1 MIHTVYLSHEKF
13 EKVTERQE
21 CDIETFLLD
30 PEIIADDYVIFIDKE
45 TKERTM
51 LKVLSSEFAERRT
64 LKEKLNVESN
74 DDALIHIVGNRKD
87 IEVKKFKYKIQTE
100 ECTNIISMPI
110 NLQDNELD
118 EIMVVVVSE
127 GGIYVELMRKKFSFT
142 KTTVNIGKSI
152 YDALKD
158 KFCVALNREE
168 ELIPLLYYSNKIGS
182 ETKYGRVYLLQSE
195 DALNSEL
202 LLITPSE
209 TSTHMISETFAF
221 DDAFSRYL
229 FWILENLYK
238 HEDLP
243 ELELGIKDESQALG
257 EILNNRMRCLTDLTD
272 IDYKDFVADNFLLY
286 VQPYLTESQQR
297 ERTKL
302 IPKNERNYTE
312 VMELIYE
319 EAFLEWALEYDEE
332 RTKQDERYKRIYG

>member
-1 MIHTVYLSHEKF
+1 MVHTIYVSNKEFENIIETHE
-13 EKVTERQE
+13 
-21 CDIETFLLD
+21 CYAETFLLD

-51 LKVLSSEFAERRT
+51 LKVLSSEFTERRT

-118 EIMVVVVSE
+118 EIMVVVVIES
-127 GGIYVELMRKKFSFT
+127 GIYVELMRKKFSFP

-158 KFCVALNREE
+158 TLCVALSREE
-168 ELIPLLYYSNKIGS
+168 ELIPLMDYSNKIEN
-182 ETKYGRVYLLQSE
+182 ETKHGRVYLLQE
-195 DALNSEL
+195 GEINPALS
-202 LLITPSE
+202 LITPSK
-209 TSTHMISETFAF
+209 TSTHMLSETFAF
-221 DDAFSRYL
+221 NDVFSRYL

-238 HEDLP
+238 HKDLP
-243 ELELGIKDESQALG
+243 ELELGIKDEPQVLG

-272 IDYKDFVADNFLLY
+272 IDYNNFAADNFILY
-286 VQPYLTESQQR
+286 VQPNLTKSQQC
-297 ERTKL
+297 ERAKL
-302 IPKNERNYTE
+302 IPKNERNYIE

-319 EAFLEWALEYDEE
+319 EPFLEWAIEYDEE